1 MAQKKTNWILWVG
14 LAAAAWYLWKMK
26 KGTTPG
32 IKLPG
37 GGSTPS
43 GSAARS
49 AGQEASEI
57 VKNVINETT
66 FLPDVTTDRERYAN
80 DQNQCK

>member
-1 MAQKKTNWILWVG
+1 MKKNRVILWVG
-14 LAAAAWYLWKMK
+14 LAVAAWYLWKMK

-37 GGSTPS
+37 GGTTPS

-49 AGQEASEI
+49 AGQEAREM
-57 VKNVINETT
+57 VKNVIDQTT
-66 FLPDVTTDRERYAN
+66 FLPDLTTDRDRYDQ
-80 DQNQCK
+80 DQNECK